1 MGTNELV
8 GEDPALLDSLLNCLY
23 TSTSFTCKRCTFWL
37 RNGNFLRFK
46 TLEIGYRLPYCR
58 IYLSGDNLAVFS
70 PFKLWDPEL
79 AWNAYPLSRTFN
91 LGVQFTF

>member
-1 MGTNELV
+1 MQHIHVWVSARLI
-8 GEDPALLDSLLNCLY
+8 
-23 TSTSFTCKRCTFWL
+23 STTISSPVLTGCV
-37 RNGNFLRFK
+37 NGNFLRFK

-79 AWNAYPLSRTFN
+79 AWNVYPFSRTFN